1 MPMNNQSKV
10 ITRLIVA
17 LSVLGI
23 TTITQTI
30 SVLADN
36 QPTAPIDDGARHL
49 RGLDSKQSA
58 DWNFVSEENQAQAD
72 YQLRIYES
80 DVRLIEQ
87 QNREWGNTGEQTTYS
102 VLVDVYDFSE
112 AEPKQQ

>member
-1 MPMNNQSKV
+1 MNNQSKV
-10 ITRLIVA
+10 ITSLITA
-17 LSVLGI
+17 LSILGL
-23 TTITQTI
+23 TIVTQTT
-30 SVLADN
+30 SALADN

-49 RGLDSKQSA
+49 TGLDSKQSA
-58 DWNFVSEENQAQAD
+58 DWNFASEENQTQGD

-87 QNREWGNTGEQTTYS
+87 QNREWGNTGEQPNYS

-112 AEPKQQ
+112 TEANKE